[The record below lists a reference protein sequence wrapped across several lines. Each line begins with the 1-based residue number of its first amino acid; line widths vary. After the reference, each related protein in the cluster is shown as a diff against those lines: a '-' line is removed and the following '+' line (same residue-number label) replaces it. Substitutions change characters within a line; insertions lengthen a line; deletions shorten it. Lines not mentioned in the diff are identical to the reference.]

1 MIPTDPQ
8 ARTAAGITPIKTQ
21 REEDSITEEESL
33 GNSIPEPGEV
43 ESRTNIQNIK
53 ITQKAK
59 QGNKQPKRKN
69 KNRLRVQERER
80 EKPNKY
86 SLKYSAPSAIR
97 KMQIKT
103 LSSIS
108 PQSG

>member
-1 MIPTDPQ
+1 M
-8 ARTAAGITPIKTQ
+8 KTQ
-21 REEDSITEEESL
+21 RREDSITKESV
-33 GNSIPEPGEV
+33 GDSIPKAGEGEP
-43 ESRTNIQNIK
+43 RINIQNIK

-59 QGNKQPKRKN
+59 QGNKQPKKKK
-69 KNRLRVQERER
+69 KNRLRVQER

-86 SLKYSAPSAIR
+86 SLKHSAPSAIR